1 MIKSSFS
8 FKPIIEVYKKITYPF
23 ESHFSFV
30 FVFQGNEMKKII
42 DLATNFS
49 RKIKE
54 IVEGIKAGVELFKGL
69 ITGKISFKKMADDL
83 VMALTLIPR
92 KVRQSFS

>member
-1 MIKSSFS
+1 
-8 FKPIIEVYKKITYPF
+8 
-23 ESHFSFV
+23 
-30 FVFQGNEMKKII
+30 MKKII

-69 ITGKISFKKMADDL
+69 ITGKISLKKMADDL

>member
-1 MIKSSFS
+1 
-8 FKPIIEVYKKITYPF
+8 
-23 ESHFSFV
+23 
-30 FVFQGNEMKKII
+30 MKKII

-83 VMALTLIPR
+83 IMALTLIPR